1 MGERDLVFFFPV
13 HDLHDFGWK
22 HCGKP
27 AEFLVAFGTNSVVAQ

>member
-27 AEFLVAFGTNSVVAQ
+27 AEFLVAFSWHK